1 MEHIFQDR
9 WVLQLPNNI
18 DQAYNLGMI
27 AGKEANAVKCNW
39 SFAPIVDIDKNFLN
53 PITNIRTF
61 GSDKDLVIQCAQY
74 QMKALRENC
83 VIPCIKLFQEMVLI

>member
-1 MEHIFQDR
+1 MLAANLESGGNGICLDGTYFSRQMG
-9 WVLQLPNNI
+9 VAATNNV

-74 QMKALRENC
+74 QMRH
-83 VIPCIKLFQEMVLI
+83 

>member
-1 MEHIFQDR
+1 M
-9 WVLQLPNNI
+9 
-18 DQAYNLGMI
+18 
-27 AGKEANAVKCNW
+27 KCNW

-61 GSDKDLVIQCAQY
+61 GCDKDLVIQCAQY

-83 VIPCIKLFQEMVLI
+83 VIPCIKHFPGDGVDIERSTFKLAVLMI